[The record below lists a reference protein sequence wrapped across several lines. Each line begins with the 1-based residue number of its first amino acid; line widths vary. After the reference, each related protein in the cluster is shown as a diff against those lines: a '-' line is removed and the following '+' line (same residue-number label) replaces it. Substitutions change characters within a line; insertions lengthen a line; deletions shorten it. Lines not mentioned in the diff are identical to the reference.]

1 MPEQIP
7 DETSQFYKPHDA
19 PFLGI
24 SVRGLAFLM
33 IAGTVCVMGAM
44 NRTVG
49 EPLYSLVLSVSA
61 FYFGQSTRP
70 IGGPIK

>member
-1 MPEQIP
+1 MSPQIP
-7 DETSQFYKPHDA
+7 DETSQFTKQHDA

-24 SVRGLAFLM
+24 SVRGMAFLL

-44 NRTVG
+44 DLTVK

-61 FYFGQSTRP
+61 YYFGQSTRP